1 MSAKS
6 QIRQSQSL
14 IQKFNF
20 QGHLNNAL
28 QKAQNV
34 ASVPRAKEEV
44 QIILSKIAT
53 KEDFKLFITEI
64 ARSIHTTPLLERKF
78 AIFSLQKTAERL
90 GQDVKSFLPQIMKY
104 VCQRMTDMEI
114 QSDSVYSTCIS
125 KLVNVLTQQIYAQ
138 PAQLLD
144 IYDIPSSSHKIQ
156 RSFSTSFVEQPQV
169 YSPNVALN
177 CILSP
182 LLSLLQRANPQTQAA
197 AAESLSECLFVAPK
211 SDLETYIPLISECIL
226 TEAEKLHDGVR
237 RLLQM
242 FLLQNLTVIYSKFG
256 QQIQVQIQTNRI
268 VQLILKSVKS
278 QEYGI
283 RLNCILL
290 AEQLVLQKLLDYEQ
304 TTKFNVLASDLK
316 SDKIITVRQAAQK
329 LFLMTQQEELPKPE
343 KPQKI
348 KFSEFKKKLQLENEL
363 RGLKKFAQ
371 GEVLIKLK
379 EKAESDNKP
388 NTIEDIEEIE
398 LNQSTQ
404 DIQKDTPI
412 IPNDSQDQLSNS
424 EQINQTDQ
432 VQIQQSQ
439 NQNEQGVENNKPPF
453 EPKPENDIF
462 TQKLKENIETI
473 KENSDEPKIFQ
484 NTEILQNEGEQ
495 FYIDDGTS
503 EESNNETVQYIPPPV
518 PLQNNNRM
526 RKQSSFVNPNET
538 EFCSYQSYSTI
549 KIKGINQKA
558 AINQNEMIKSLQAD
572 RPTSSRDYL
581 LKKTKGRPMS
591 SKQIFMTQQNNHNNI
606 LSEINKLKHEYK
618 SAKQYKI
625 QLVKLFNQEDVT
637 IESMQYDEIRELI
650 QYIGIMLNDGFIDQM
665 LPWIE
670 EIINKTD
677 LLEEETKNI
686 ILALEKI
693 WPGHPRWAQIE
704 QIKGTIKKR
713 WL

>member
-28 QKAQNV
+28 QKAQNI

-90 GQDVKSFLPQIMKY
+90 GQDVQSFLPQIMKY
-104 VCQRMTDMEI
+104 VCQRMTDIEI

-304 TTKFNVLASDLK
+304 TTKFNFLASDLK

-348 KFSEFKKKLQLENEL
+348 KFSDFKKKLQLENEL

-379 EKAESDNKP
+379 EKAEADNKQ

-398 LNQSTQ
+398 LHNQQ
-404 DIQKDTPI
+404 DIQKARI
-412 IPNDSQDQLSNS
+412 IQNDLNEQKDSQINLNNP
-424 EQINQTDQ
+424 EQT
-432 VQIQQSQ
+432 
-439 NQNEQGVENNKPPF
+439 QNEQQNNMGVETKPIF
-453 EPKPENDIF
+453 EPKPENEIF
-462 TQKLKENIETI
+462 TQNLKQNIETI

-518 PLQNNNRM
+518 PPLQNNNRM

-606 LSEINKLKHEYK
+606 LNEINKLKHEYK

-637 IESMQYDEIRELI
+637 IDSMQYDEIRELI

-670 EIINKTD
+670 EIISKTD